1 MTEHNHPHDT
11 PHPGTAQNAEPGYYA
26 RRVRALEAALV
37 QKGVCT
43 TSEVER
49 AVHEMELRSPADG
62 GRVVARAWMDPG
74 YKARLLA
81 NGKPAVA
88 EMGYDV
94 TDDMPELVVVENTD
108 QLRYLVVCTLCSCYP
123 RWLLGRPPDWY
134 KSLSYRSRAVV
145 EPRSVMAEFGLEVH
159 PDTGVEVLDSTA
171 DVRYLVIPQRPSGTD
186 GLSEDELAKLVT
198 RDSMVGAADALAPQL
213 AAD

>member
-62 GRVVARAWMDPG
+62 GRVVARAWVDPG

-134 KSLSYRSRAVV
+134 KSFAYRSRTVV
-145 EPRSVMAEFGLEVH
+145 EPWAVMREFGLEV
-159 PDTGVEVLDSTA
+159 DEEVEVRVVDSTA
-171 DVRYLVIPQRPSGTD
+171 DLRYLVLPRRPAGTD
-186 GLSEDELAKLVT
+186 PLSEEELARLVT
-198 RDSMVGAADALAPQL
+198 RDSMVGMGDAVSP
-213 AAD
+213 

>member
-1 MTEHNHPHDT
+1 MTEHNHSHGT
-11 PHPGTAQNAEPGYYA
+11 PHPGTAQDAEPGYYA
-26 RRVRALEAALV
+26 RRVRALEATLV
-37 QKGVCT
+37 EKGVCT
-43 TSEVER
+43 SSEVER
-49 AVHEMELRSPADG
+49 VVHEMELRSPADG
-62 GRVVARAWMDPG
+62 GRVVARAWVDPD

-81 NGKPAVA
+81 DGKPAVA

-94 TDDMPELVVVENTD
+94 TEDMPELVVVENTD

-134 KSLSYRSRAVV
+134 KSLSYRSRAVT
-145 EPRSVMAEFGLEVH
+145 EPRSVMAEFGLDVQ
-159 PDTGVEVLDSTA
+159 PDTAVEVLDSTA
-171 DVRYLVIPQRPSGTD
+171 DVRYLVIPQRPPGTD

-213 AAD
+213 SAG